1 MKHFTKFTKDIF
13 ASLICLIFIYEAM
26 LKIFKVISDL
36 KNVKDAAKILSDSNS
51 TATKLS
57 SAESCLHT
65 EKTEKNVS

>member
-1 MKHFTKFTKDIF
+1 
-13 ASLICLIFIYEAM
+13 M

-65 EKTEKNVS
+65 EKTEKMYLNNFEIPIRFFF